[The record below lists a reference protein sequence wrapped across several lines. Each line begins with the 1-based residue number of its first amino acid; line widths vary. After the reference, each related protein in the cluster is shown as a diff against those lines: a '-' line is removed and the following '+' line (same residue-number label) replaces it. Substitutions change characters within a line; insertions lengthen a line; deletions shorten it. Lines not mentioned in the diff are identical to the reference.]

1 MIAESEGEMR
11 VGEIVKL
18 RHTKGAVNR
27 TKNII
32 KTDGPDFTVLS
43 EPRTVQFGPGMWILL
58 ESIMRNRSDGKGG
71 KESWFGWLPIKEIET
86 TDN

>member
-43 EPRTVQFGPGMWILL
+43 ESRTVQFGPGTWILL
-58 ESIMRNRSDGKGG
+58 ESITRNRSDAKGG

-86 TDN
+86 IDI

>member
-1 MIAESEGEMR
+1 MGLESETTMK

-18 RHTKGAVNR
+18 RHIKGAVNR

-32 KTDGPDFTVLS
+32 RTDGPDFTVLS
-43 EPRTVQFGPGMWILL
+43 EPRTVQFGPGIWILL
-58 ESIMRNRSDGKGG
+58 ESVAISRSDGKGG
-71 KESWFGWLPIKEIET
+71 KETWFGWLPIKEIET

>member
-1 MIAESEGEMR
+1 ME

-32 KTDGPDFTVLS
+32 RTDGPDFRVLG
-43 EPRTVQFGPGMWILL
+43 EPRTVQFGSGIWILL
-58 ESIMRNRSDGKGG
+58 ESIAINRSDGKGG
-71 KESWFGWLPIKEIET
+71 KETWFGWLPIKEIET